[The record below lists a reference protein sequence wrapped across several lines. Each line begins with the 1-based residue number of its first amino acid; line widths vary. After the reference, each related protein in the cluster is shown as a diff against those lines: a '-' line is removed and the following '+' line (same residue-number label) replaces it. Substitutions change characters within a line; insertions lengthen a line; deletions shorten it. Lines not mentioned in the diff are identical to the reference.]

1 MTLIQMMT
9 YYFFRILIFL
19 VSWIPIP
26 IGQFLGKILG
36 ITFSMIPIQ
45 RNRIS
50 LDNIRH
56 SFGDYME
63 RYEIIKLYR
72 QVLAHFGQML
82 FEMPHILRFKNENLY
97 KYVSLEGEDNLLQA
111 LKKGKG
117 VFILTGH
124 FVNWELI
131 AAAVAL
137 RFGQLAVV
145 ARPSNSP
152 SLNRLIYEL
161 RSRFGTEIIPKQNGM
176 RKIFSS
182 LKKNK
187 LIAILLDQNV
197 DWYQGVFVKFLGRW
211 ACVNKGLALMALRTG
226 SPVIPV
232 FPVKQEDGRYKI
244 IIGEE
249 VSLIRTG
256 DITRDV
262 EENTALF
269 TKIIEKQVR
278 EHPDHWFWFHR
289 RWKTIP
295 YCPLPSE
302 SIDLS
307 A

>member
-1 MTLIQMMT
+1 MMT
-9 YYFFRILIFL
+9 YYFFRIVVFL
-19 VSWIPIP
+19 MSCIPVP

-36 ITFSMIPIQ
+36 ITLGMIPIE
-45 RNRIS
+45 RNKIS

-56 SFGDYME
+56 SFGDYMGKSD
-63 RYEIIKLYR
+63 ITKLYR
-72 QVLAHFGQML
+72 QVLVHFGQML
-82 FEMPHILRFKNENLY
+82 FEVPHILRLKQRNLY
-97 KYVSLEGEDNLLQA
+97 KYVSLEGENNLLQA
-111 LKKGKG
+111 IKKGKG

-145 ARPSNSP
+145 ARPSNNR

-161 RSRFGTEIIPKQNGM
+161 RSRFRTEVIPKQNGM
-176 RKIFSS
+176 RKIFTS

-197 DWYQGVFVKFLGRW
+197 DWYNGVFVNFLGRQ

-232 FPVKQEDGRYKI
+232 FPVKQKDGRYKI

-249 VSLIRTG
+249 VTLIRTG
-256 DITRDV
+256 DKTMDV

-269 TKIIEKQVR
+269 TKIIEKQVK

-289 RWKTIP
+289 RWKTLP
-295 YCPLPSE
+295 YCPIPSE
-302 SIDLS
+302 SINLS
-307 A
+307 G

>member
-1 MTLIQMMT
+1 MMT
-9 YYFFRILIFL
+9 YYFFRIVVFL
-19 VSWIPIP
+19 MSCIPVP

-36 ITFSMIPIQ
+36 ITLGMIPIE
-45 RNRIS
+45 RNKIS

-56 SFGDYME
+56 SFGDYMGKSD
-63 RYEIIKLYR
+63 ITKLYR
-72 QVLAHFGQML
+72 QVLVHFGQML
-82 FEMPHILRFKNENLY
+82 FEVPHILRLKQGNLY
-97 KYVSLEGEDNLLQA
+97 KYVSLEGENNLLQA
-111 LKKGKG
+111 IKKGKG

-131 AAAVAL
+131 AAAVAI

-145 ARPSNSP
+145 ARPSNNR

-161 RSRFGTEIIPKQNGM
+161 RSRFRTEVIPKQNGM
-176 RKIFSS
+176 RKIFTS

-197 DWYQGVFVKFLGRW
+197 DWYNGVFVNFLGRQ

-232 FPVKQEDGRYKI
+232 FPVKQKDGRYKI

-249 VSLIRTG
+249 VTLIRTG
-256 DITRDV
+256 DKTMDV

-269 TKIIEKQVR
+269 TKIIEKQVK

-289 RWKTIP
+289 RWKTLP
-295 YCPLPSE
+295 YCPIPSE
-302 SIDLS
+302 SINLS
-307 A
+307 G

>member
-1 MTLIQMMT
+1 MI
-9 YYFFRILIFL
+9 YWFFRIVVFL
-19 VSWIPIP
+19 MSCIPIP
-26 IGQFLGKILG
+26 IGRFLGKILG
-36 ITFSMIPIQ
+36 ITVGMIPIQ
-45 RNRIS
+45 RNRVS

-56 SFGDYME
+56 SFGDYMGKS
-63 RYEIIKLYR
+63 EITKLYR
-72 QVLAHFGQML
+72 EVLAHFGQML
-82 FEMPHILRFKNENLY
+82 FEVPHILRFNHENLY
-97 KYVSLEGEDNLLQA
+97 NYVSLEGENNLLQA

-124 FVNWELI
+124 FANWELI

-145 ARPSNSP
+145 ARPLHSRSF
-152 SLNRLIYEL
+152 NRLIYEL
-161 RSRFGTEIIPKQNGM
+161 RSRFGTEIIPKQNSM
-176 RKIFSS
+176 IKIFSA

-187 LIAILLDQNV
+187 IIAVLLDQNV
-197 DWYQGVFVKFLGRW
+197 DWYQGVFVNFLGRW

-226 SPVIPV
+226 SPVITV

-249 VSLIRTG
+249 VTLIRTG
-256 DITRDV
+256 DMTRDV

-289 RWKTIP
+289 RWKTLP
-295 YCPLPSE
+295 YCPLPRETINISG
-302 SIDLS
+302 
-307 A
+307 